1 MIESESI
8 PRASRLTLNAIKD
21 EQEQV
26 ESLLEG
32 LLIFPNQSGLHS
44 AYKKSIS
51 VFEHEQIFLTQ
62 QEEMN
67 KEVYNSIRASQKKI
81 LKIFRKEINNPS
93 RRTDVV
99 ANAGTCGSC

>member
-51 VFEHEQIFLTQ
+51 VFEQEQLFLSQKET
-62 QEEMN
+62 N

-93 RRTDVV
+93 RRTVV
-99 ANAGTCGSC
+99 DNNPGTCGSC